1 MSDVAVPRW
10 AIASAAALIF
20 VLAIALAF
28 QLGRAA
34 SPAGPL
40 GAGAGEMG
48 AAPTSPTPLAPPTSP
63 PPVAPSIADPPPA
76 APEPPPIAAPLTAPV
91 PEQARPDAERE
102 AVRNYLATIELELAS
117 AKDFEDANKTA
128 LQTLQ
133 DLSGTGVRAMR
144 DDQVRLRAR
153 VAQIDAPQP
162 CLEYRA
168 ALLRSL
174 DQGVA
179 MLDKLATSMS
189 AGDTAKLTE
198 VAAEGREIEAAARR
212 VDQLA
217 MAIKKQY
224 AL

>member
-40 GAGAGEMG
+40 AAGAGEMG

-63 PPVAPSIADPPPA
+63 PPVAPSIADPPRA
-76 APEPPPIAAPLTAPV
+76 APEPPPIAAPV

-102 AVRNYLATIELELAS
+102 AVRDYLATIELELAS